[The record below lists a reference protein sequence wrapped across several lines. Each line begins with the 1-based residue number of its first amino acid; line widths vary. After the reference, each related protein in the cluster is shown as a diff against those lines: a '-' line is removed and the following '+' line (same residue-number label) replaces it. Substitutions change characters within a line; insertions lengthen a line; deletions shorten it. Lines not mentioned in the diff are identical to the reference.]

1 MGKKVITC
9 SELERFAYCPYS
21 WWLSREGVK
30 GEGEAI
36 RQGVENHHRLEEG
49 LEMIKEMDDAAG
61 VAEKG
66 LVGFNIGTIV
76 LAVLG
81 LLIILVKLFGDEES
95 ASLGTIVIILGLI
108 WLLMACFWLYDYLSS
123 TNVSMTL
130 RASHGVPSGKIEY
143 SDKIRAPSYF
153 SENYMLSG
161 KPDYVLR
168 KGDDHI
174 PVEIKTGR
182 VPRGPLFSHILQVVA
197 YCLLMEDEH
206 GSQPPY
212 GIVEYADQIQ
222 HKIDY
227 DEKGK
232 DLVLSKLDEM
242 REILDGYKNPYRNH
256 NRKGKCRNCSR
267 KEACPLRLDLS
278 RESRRRSG
286 DRAGYQKRRDR
297 AEQGRSRTGDGKI
310 ETDSKNKEDR
320 ESKSKEERDSKSK
333 DDRDS
338 GTSEDSDM
346 KDAVSGK
353 GTDDQNRSAKGDR
366 DVDGLKVSVSEEKS
380 VSDGKDVK
388 EEVSEKERE
397 NDLPDVNIGD
407 GPDKK

>member
-36 RQGVENHHRLEEG
+36 KQGVENHHRLEEG

-61 VAEKG
+61 IAEKG

-108 WLLMACFWLYDYLSS
+108 WLLMACFWLYDYLSR
-123 TNVSMTL
+123 TNISMTL
-130 RASHGVPSGKIEY
+130 RASHGVPTGKIEY

-222 HKIDY
+222 HRIDY

-242 REILDGYKNPYRNH
+242 REMLDGYKKPYRNH

-267 KEACPLRLDLS
+267 KEACPFRLDLS
-278 RESRRRSG
+278 RESRNRSG
-286 DRAGYQKRRDR
+286 GRSGYQKRWER
-297 AEQGRSRTGDGKI
+297 AEQGRSRDRGSKEEKDSRSKEEKDSESTKDWEDEKNDAHDETSGNAKI
-310 ETDSKNKEDR
+310 ETENV
-320 ESKSKEERDSKSK
+320 K
-333 DDRDS
+333 DAGS
-338 GTSEDSDM
+338 GNPPQDLPSSEDEKNNPNKSRDPESNVTSD
-346 KDAVSGK
+346 SE
-353 GTDDQNRSAKGDR
+353 TDPAEAKQ
-366 DVDGLKVSVSEEKS
+366 KSE
-380 VSDGKDVK
+380 V
-388 EEVSEKERE
+388 
-397 NDLPDVNIGD
+397 
-407 GPDKK
+407 